1 MKYYI
6 HFKECLAELI
16 LIAIFFLRTNTPNH
30 EVYDKIKHF
39 LLLHIIR
46 CYNKKWSIDQDEV
59 FLWDCKRDKEPLS
72 SLDDISNLIHL
83 QKIDAPTFFPAVG
96 WSNHS
101 YGWESSEK
109 NLLNF
114 YNLIFYIKYSNIYT
128 QNILRVR

>member
-16 LIAIFFLRTNTPNH
+16 LIAIFFLRKNTPNH
-30 EVYDKIKHF
+30 QVYDKIKHC

-59 FLWDCKRDKEPLS
+59 FLWDYKRDKEPFS
-72 SLDDISNLIHL
+72 SLDDTSNLIHL
-83 QKIDAPTFFPAVG
+83 QKIECTNIFPG
-96 WSNHS
+96 GRLKQSFIWL
-101 YGWESSEK
+101 GKQWEK
-109 NLLNF
+109 TLNL

-128 QNILRVR
+128 QNILTVR